1 MDNVKSRQAVGN
13 LKISQ
18 DVIAAIARV
27 AALEIEGVDS
37 LADPANITPTHIGD
51 FFAKPLMK
59 KAISINMNDDFANI
73 GISVNLS
80 FGAKISEVCPK
91 IQNTVKDNVQ
101 TMTGLAVSK
110 VDVFVAGIV
119 FSDTQSQA
127 Q

>member
-1 MDNVKSRQAVGN
+1 MENVKSKQSVGN

-37 LADPANITPTHIGD
+37 LAEPANMTPTHIGD
-51 FFAKPLMK
+51 FFSRPLMK

-80 FGAKISEVCPK
+80 FGAKISEICPK
-91 IQNTVKDNVQ
+91 IQNAVKDNVQ
-101 TMTGLAVSK
+101 TMTSLAVSK

-119 FSDTQSQA
+119 FPEERA